1 MKRIF
6 LFSLVGILLLAAVGV
21 EASSLWTEE
30 SGSYFIKP
38 KRNFRVGDL
47 LTIVISEQSSAT
59 SKTGVNSDEG
69 SATVIGPGAGV
80 LTDLLPY
87 LKASYNTSYD
97 GATGTN
103 KAGSLKAQLTVRVVE
118 IDANG
123 NLCFEGTKEI
133 MVNRDL
139 QRLTFTGVV
148 RPEDV
153 DRNNTVFSTYVAEAK
168 IDYIGND
175 YATQKGILT
184 RVFEWLF

>member
-1 MKRIF
+1 MKRIV
-6 LFSLVGILLLAAVGV
+6 LFSLVGILLLAAAGV

-38 KRNFRVGDL
+38 RREFRVGDL
-47 LTIVISEQSSAT
+47 LTIVISEQSQAT

-69 SATVIGPGAGV
+69 SSIVVGPGAGL

-87 LKASYNTSYD
+87 LKGSVSTSYD

-103 KAGSLKAQLTVRVVE
+103 KAGSLKAQLTVRIVA

-123 NLCFEGTKEI
+123 NLCFEGSKEI

-139 QRLTFTGVV
+139 QRLTFSGVV

-153 DRNNTVFSTYVAEAK
+153 GRNNTVLSTYVAEAK
-168 IDYIGND
+168 IDYVGND
-175 YATQKGILT
+175 YATQKGLLT
-184 RVFEWLF
+184 RAFEWLF

>member
-6 LFSLVGILLLAAVGV
+6 LFSLVGILLLAAVSA
-21 EASSLWTEE
+21 EANSLWTEE

-38 KRNFRVGDL
+38 RRNFRVGDL

-59 SKTGVNSDEG
+59 SKTGVSSDEG
-69 SATVIGPGAGV
+69 STIVVGPGAGL

-87 LKASYNTSYD
+87 LKASNSTSYD

-103 KAGSLKAQLTVRVVE
+103 KTGSLKAQITVKVVA
-118 IDANG
+118 IDDNG

-133 MVNRDL
+133 NVNRDL
-139 QRLTFTGVV
+139 QRLTFSGVV

-153 DRNNTVFSTYVAEAK
+153 DRNNTVLSTYVAEAK

-175 YATQKGILT
+175 YATQKGLLT
-184 RVFEWLF
+184 RAFEWLF